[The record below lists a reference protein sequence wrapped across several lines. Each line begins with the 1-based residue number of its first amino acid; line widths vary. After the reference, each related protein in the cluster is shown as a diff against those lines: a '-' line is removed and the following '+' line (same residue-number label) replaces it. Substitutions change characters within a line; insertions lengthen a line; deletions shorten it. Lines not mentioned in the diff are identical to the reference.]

1 MRDRFQRAAG
11 SRAFVVATLVL
22 VAIVVV
28 GASVTIAGARA
39 LSADEERIPAGVTI
53 GGLDVGGLS
62 ADQAHRAV
70 LASGSRTGEIA
81 LRDAARPAF
90 AVDVP
95 IGILAPRPRATRAVE
110 AALAKDS
117 FSRRLMGELGVA
129 PAVDVPIDYA
139 VDRGRVRAV
148 TARVA
153 KTLDERP
160 VQGRVRVGAERI
172 TVRAARAGRVVDR
185 AALAGMISRLPERI
199 EVPTEREDPAVTTA
213 EARAAAIEA
222 RAIADR
228 PVRVVA
234 SGRRAV
240 LRPQDLRRAL
250 RVRPADGMLAVELDP
265 AVVRTR
271 VAPAFAPLER
281 RPVSARFRVAGDRVV
296 IEPSRAGR
304 TLDAARIATS
314 ITRAPGATRVKARF
328 TSKAPART
336 TAQARA
342 LGIRTKVSEFTTEY
356 PCCQPRVTNIQ
367 LAAQEIDGTIIPAGG
382 TFSMNEVV
390 GERTTDRGFVAAPQI
405 NAGQLEDAVGGGVS
419 QIATTLF
426 NAAWF
431 AGLRLDSHTPHE
443 FYISRYPPGR
453 EATISWG
460 GPELIFTNDW
470 KAAVLIK
477 AVATDTSITFSMYS
491 TPLGRRVETEMGPQG
506 SGAFT
511 QRYSRRVFEGDA
523 LKRSDDFSWSYRSAP
538 AT

>member
-1 MRDRFQRAAG
+1 MRDRIQRAAG
-11 SRAFVVATLVL
+11 SHVFVVVALML

-28 GASVTIAGARA
+28 GASVAIAGARA
-39 LSADEERIPAGVTI
+39 LSVDEERIPAGVTI

-62 ADQAHRAV
+62 ADKARRAV
-70 LASGSRTGEIA
+70 LASDPRTGEIA
-81 LRDAARPAF
+81 LRDAMRPAF

-95 IGILAPRPRATRAVE
+95 IGILAPRPRATRAVK
-110 AALAKDS
+110 AALAEDS
-117 FSRRLMGELGVA
+117 FGRRLLGELGVA

-153 KTLDERP
+153 KTLDDQP
-160 VQGRVRVGAERI
+160 VPGRVRVGAKRI
-172 TVRAARAGRVVDR
+172 TVRVAREGRVVDR
-185 AALAGMISRLPERI
+185 GALGGMISRLPTLI
-199 EVPTEREDPAVTTA
+199 EVPTQRKAPAVTTA
-213 EARAAAIEA
+213 EARAAATEA

-234 SGRRAV
+234 SGRQAV
-240 LRPQDLRRAL
+240 LRPADLRKAL
-250 RVRPADGMLAVELDP
+250 RVRPADGALRVDLAPGVLR
-265 AVVRTR
+265 ARL
-271 VAPAFAPLER
+271 ASAFAPLER
-281 RPVSARFRVAGDRVV
+281 PPVSARFRVAGERVV

-304 TLDAARIATS
+304 TLDTARIATN
-314 ITRAPGATRVKARF
+314 ITRAPGADRVQARF
-328 TSKAPART
+328 TSEKPART

-356 PCCQPRVTNIQ
+356 PCCQPRVTNIK
-367 LAAQEIDGTIIPAGG
+367 LAAREIDGTIVPAGG

-390 GERTTDRGFVAAPQI
+390 GERTTERGFVAAPQI

-470 KAAVLIK
+470 SAAVLIK
-477 AVATDTSITFSMYS
+477 AVATDTSITFRMYS

-523 LKRSDDFSWSYRSAP
+523 LKRQDDFSWSYRSAP